1 VGGYNKKTFVL
12 DFKNTYEDINK
23 AFAPYYKETILSETI
38 TPSDVFDLVR
48 KIDEYGILDSDVI
61 HEFNQFLYQEKRSSR
76 DKQKMTA
83 LLNKGCSRVR
93 EFDAKG
99 QLEIKKV
106 FRGFL
111 RMYTFL
117 IQATAY
123 QNEVLHERYNYLQ
136 NWLR

>member
-1 VGGYNKKTFVL
+1 
-12 DFKNTYEDINK
+12 
-23 AFAPYYKETILSETI
+23 
-38 TPSDVFDLVR
+38 

-83 LLNKGCSRVR
+83 LLNKGYSRVQ
-93 EFDAKG
+93 EFDEKE

-123 QNEVLHERYNYLQ
+123 QNEVLHERYNYIQ
-136 NWLR
+136 